1 MNIKK
6 VIAIF
11 LFWPDYW
18 VILEGKMSYLKIGK
32 IMKKT
37 TGVFPISATP
47 PREAKGLRS
56 LRCKKLNSC
65 PLVLIKSIE

>member
-6 VIAIF
+6 VITIF
-11 LFWPDYW
+11 LFWPDFE
-18 VILEGKMSYLKIGK
+18 VILQGKMSYLKIGK

-56 LRCKKLNSC
+56 LRCKS
-65 PLVLIKSIE
+65 